1 MEMIGLKKSFELR
14 DRDMPSTGLGNTLHV
29 MHIYYDEKMCGNK
42 QAHMGFYKYKK

>member
-29 MHIYYDEKMCGNK
+29 MHISYDEKMCGNK